1 MSGELS
7 AAASL
12 SPPPGSPSAVLFT
25 PLVSAVAGAAAGAG
39 GGKRRRASYS
49 SRSDGGCGRAGPQA
63 ATRQAFYIMA
73 ISAWQYIRLFIHTEM
88 YSLSA
93 MRGVGTLSRERG
105 RLCPLESGRQL
116 WRQRT
121 QSMSPSAAC
130 SGDPDRRACGERP
143 KHGNCCNRNLEHFTH
158 RQRVN
163 NEPKRTGM

>member
-39 GGKRRRASYS
+39 GGNGGGRPTVAVQM
-49 SRSDGGCGRAGPQA
+49 GGCGRAGPQA

-116 WRQRT
+116 WRQRA

-130 SGDPDRRACGERP
+130 SGDPDRRACEERP